1 MERQQT
7 GDRGSDLGPAL
18 GLDVGATLTKL
29 AVAPAGEPEYFE
41 LLTEMGDSA
50 VADRI
55 SSLEPSSVGLTGGG
69 ARRLARA
76 LGQPATEVDEFSAW
90 GTGATALLS
99 RDGQHETTPF
109 LLVSLGTGT
118 SVLLVKEDS
127 THRVGG
133 TALGGGTV
141 MGLASALCNCR
152 DYDDLC
158 LLAERGTR
166 HTVDL
171 MVSDV
176 YPDADSPLLLA
187 GDITASCFARLAH
200 PAGSD
205 SKPSREDL
213 AAAIM
218 GLIGENVAL
227 ICSALAKTCGVTP
240 IFFGGSTLRG
250 NPQLR
255 AILIGLT
262 TALGHPARI
271 LPDGEFTGAT
281 GALEAA
287 RTKV

>member
-1 MERQQT
+1 MESQRT
-7 GDRGSDLGPAL
+7 GDRGSGVGPAL

-29 AVAPAGEPEYFE
+29 AVAPPGEAEHFE
-41 LLTEMGDSA
+41 LLIETDDST

-55 SSLEPSSVGLTGGG
+55 ASLEPSSVGLTGGG

-76 LGQPATEVDEFSAW
+76 LRQPATEVDEFSAW
-90 GTGATALLS
+90 GAGAAALLA
-99 RDGQHETTPF
+99 RDGQHETTPY

-118 SVLLVKEDS
+118 SVLLVDEDA

-141 MGLASALCNCR
+141 LGLGSVLCNCR
-152 DYDDLC
+152 DFDDLC
-158 LLAERGTR
+158 RLAEQGTR
-166 HTVDL
+166 RTVDL

-176 YPDADSPLLLA
+176 YPDADRPLLLA

-200 PAGSD
+200 PTASG

-227 ICSALAKTCGVTP
+227 LCSALAKTCGVTS

-250 NPQLR
+250 NPQLTT
-255 AILIGLT
+255 ILTTLT

-271 LPDGEFTGAT
+271 LPSGEFAGAA

-287 RTKV
+287 RTKA